1 LKRKGHVL
9 MGDSCALDLRADR
22 GDESTRNTKE
32 RGHLGGY
39 PQDIAVWA
47 ALVQVFAM
55 SNPVVIPDRIDPAR
69 AGAFLATLGL
79 PYSVGV
85 GDILPPL
92 SHFAFF
98 WDPVSEDYIGP
109 DGHEKLGGL
118 IPDMGL
124 PIRMWAGGRLRFHG
138 PFRTGVAAEKSS
150 VLHGVTRKE
159 GRSGKLAFAT
169 VRHDIKQRNALVLSE
184 EQDIVYREAGALTGA
199 PPVETG
205 EADERR
211 ALKLSAVTLFRYSAV
226 TFNGHRIHYDADYCR
241 AEGYPGLVVHGPLL
255 ATALAGFAAETL
267 GALQQFSFRA
277 TAPLFLGDVAWL
289 CRAGGRYWVEGPGRK
304 ICMEATAA

>member
-1 LKRKGHVL
+1 MIPVVL
-9 MGDSCALDLRADR
+9 NFRLDQ

-47 ALVQVFAM
+47 GLVQVFAM
-55 SNPVVIPDRIDPAR
+55 SDSVVIPDRIDPAR
-69 AGAFLATLGL
+69 AVALLATLGL
-79 PYSVGV
+79 PSVV
-85 GDILPPL
+85 QVADPLPPL

-98 WDPVSEDYIGP
+98 WNPVTEDQMGP

-138 PFRTGVAAEKSS
+138 PFRAGVAAEKTS

-169 VRHDIKQRNALVLSE
+169 LRHDIKQRNALVLSE
-184 EQDIVYREAGALTGA
+184 EQDIVYREAGALTA
-199 PPVETG
+199 VPPVETG

-211 ALKLSAVTLFRYSAV
+211 ALKLSEVTLFRYSAV
-226 TFNGHRIHYDADYCR
+226 TFNSHRIHYDADYCR

-255 ATALAGFAAETL
+255 ATALAGFAEETL

-277 TAPLFLGDVAWL
+277 TSPLFLGDVAWL
-289 CRAGGRYWVEGPGRK
+289 CRAGARYWVEGPGRK
-304 ICMEATAA
+304 ICMEATAG